1 MAPPAAAPQASWWAG
16 KRVLVTG
23 CSGFVGRWLARE
35 LVERGAVV
43 VGLVRDVV
51 PEFERMLSRSLSP
64 ITVVR
69 GAVEDLSLV
78 ERALNEHRIGTCF
91 HLAAQSLV
99 GTANRSPAGTFQT
112 NIAGT
117 WNVLEAARRLDAG
130 VRVVVASS
138 DKAYGHPEALPLTEA
153 MRLQGRHPYDVSKSC
168 ADLIAQVYAGH
179 YRLPVAIMRCG
190 NIYGEGDVNFNRI
203 VPETMHAL
211 LRDEPPPIRSDG
223 TFIRDYLHVADAAS
237 AYLTVAERLGEP
249 DVAGEAFN
257 FSAERP
263 VSVLELVR
271 LMIRISGKTH
281 LQPRILGTATGEIR
295 EQYLSCAKARAV
307 LGWAPQVTLEEG
319 LARAYRW
326 YADYFQMTKHQIP
339 ITK

>member
-1 MAPPAAAPQASWWAG
+1 MTTAAAARRAFWTG

-23 CSGFVGRWLARE
+23 CSGFVGRWLTRE
-35 LVERGAVV
+35 LVEQGATA
-43 VGLVRDVV
+43 VGLVRDTV
-51 PEFERMLSRSLSP
+51 PEFERMLDGPLSEL
-64 ITVVR
+64 TVVR
-69 GAVEDLSLV
+69 GEVEDLGFV
-78 ERALNEHRIGTCF
+78 ERTLNDYRIDTCI

-99 GTANRSPAGTFQT
+99 GTANRSPTGTFET

-117 WNVLEAARRLDAG
+117 WNVLEAARRLETG
-130 VRVVVASS
+130 IRVVMASS
-138 DKAYGHPEALPLTEA
+138 DKAYGDPEALPLTEA
-153 MRLQGRHPYDVSKSC
+153 MPLQGRHPYDVSKSC
-168 ADLIAQVYAGH
+168 ADLIAQVYARH

-203 VPETMHAL
+203 VPETMRAL

-237 AYLTVAERLGEP
+237 AYLTVAERLNEP
-249 DVAGEAFN
+249 GVTGEAFN

-263 VSVLELVR
+263 VSVLELVQ

-281 LQPRILGTATGEIR
+281 LQPLILRTATGEIR

-307 LGWAPQVTLEEG
+307 LGWSPQVTLEDG
-319 LARAYRW
+319 LARAYHW
-326 YADYFQMTKHQIP
+326 YADKFRCAEFIQQHAK
-339 ITK
+339 